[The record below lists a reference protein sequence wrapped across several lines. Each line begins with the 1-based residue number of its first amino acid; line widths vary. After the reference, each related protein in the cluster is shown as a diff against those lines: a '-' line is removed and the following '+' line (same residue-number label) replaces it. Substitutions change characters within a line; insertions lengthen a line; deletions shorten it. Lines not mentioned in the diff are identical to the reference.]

1 MSATEQMHF
10 VWATFPTEAEALAA
24 GKALRNWDKESDDV
38 RFGDIGVLHLSD
50 KGKLK
55 VKRFDAPSSGKGAL
69 IGIML
74 GGLAALVAPLSLIV
88 AATVGGLTGELV
100 DSFHQK
106 GLGLNSEQKSQIKS
120 SLEAGKGLVVMLVN
134 DFEVGPAKTRL
145 AELGGQVDSA
155 AADAANFSEH
165 KALGETDLVED
176 IDS

>member
-1 MSATEQMHF
+1 MSDADQMNF
-10 VWATFPTEAEALAA
+10 VWATFSSAPEALAA

-38 RFGDIGVLHLSD
+38 LFGDIGVLHLSE

-55 VKRFDAPSSGKGAL
+55 VKRFDAPSSGRTAL

-106 GLGLNSEQKSQIKS
+106 GLGLSPEQKSQIKAN
-120 SLEAGKGLVVMLVN
+120 LEAGKGLVVMLVN
-134 DFEVGPAKTRL
+134 DYEVGPAKTRL
-145 AELGGQVDSA
+145 AELGGQVESA
-155 AADAANFSEH
+155 AADTANFNEH
-165 KALGETDLVED
+165 KALGETDLLEN
-176 IDS
+176 IA